1 MSKFMSFL
9 ENIDNDI
16 INETYVDDT
25 VVEEVEAKPAPKK
38 AVRKKPAT
46 TKKDSSVKLIEARIR
61 TKLDDIG
68 LNESAISEVV
78 SFVLNDV
85 QKVNE
90 VTSSTDQQPKPK
102 KKQVSESKAP
112 TSIMGQA
119 ENLLAGLPDT
129 PTMGPLPT
137 RGGGDE
143 VVAESDLSGVASH
156 ASSLL

>member
-1 MSKFMSFL
+1 MSFL

-78 SFVLNDV
+78 SFVLSDV

-90 VTSSTDQQPKPK
+90 VKSSTTKPQQAHPQ
-102 KKQVSESKAP
+102 KKQVQESEAP

-119 ENLLAGLPDT
+119 ESLLAGLPDT